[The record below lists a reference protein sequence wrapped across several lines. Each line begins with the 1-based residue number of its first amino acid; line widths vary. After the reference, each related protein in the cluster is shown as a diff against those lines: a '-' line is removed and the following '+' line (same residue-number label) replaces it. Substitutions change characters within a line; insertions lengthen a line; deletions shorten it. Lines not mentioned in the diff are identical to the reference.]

1 MTGRAANG
9 FPTGLALVA
18 CAACFAARPQYAADA
33 VPAGDAVARALA
45 TPVSAT
51 WAGLPVR
58 DAATRLA
65 DRGGC
70 AVVIDRRLDPD
81 TTITLT
87 AEDEPLADVLAA
99 LAAATGGEVA
109 TYAGHLRLVPRGHA
123 APLRAADAARTAELK
138 AVVAK
143 VRSRLR
149 AQAEA
154 SWPDGAVPRDLV
166 AALAADAGLALT
178 GLTDLPHDHFPA
190 ATLPPLRHADRI
202 DLILAHFDRRVAWRP
217 PAAGKGDAAYE
228 IVPLGPAGATE
239 TAIPASPPRRRD
251 DRPRPPADAAATYTL
266 TVAAPLDELLTTLA
280 TRFGLVLELDAAALR
295 QKGVAPG
302 EIVRLNMRD
311 ASRDQLLDAILGP
324 RGLTWRLEGRSLA
337 VSAAAP

>member
-18 CAACFAARPQYAADA
+18 CAACFAARSQYAADA

-51 WAGLPVR
+51 WAGLRVR
-58 DAATRLA
+58 EAAARLA
-65 DRGGC
+65 ELGGC
-70 AVVIDRRLDPD
+70 AIVIDRRLDPD

-87 AEDEPLADVLAA
+87 AADEPLADVLAA
-99 LAAATGGEVA
+99 LAAATDGDVA

-123 APLRAADAARTAELK
+123 TPLRAADAARTAEVK
-138 AVVAK
+138 AVTAT
-143 VRSRLR
+143 VRSRLK
-149 AQAEA
+149 AQAEMA
-154 SWPDGAVPRDLV
+154 WPDGAVPRDLV
-166 AALAADAGLALT
+166 AALLADARLSLT
-178 GLTDLPHDHFPA
+178 GVTDLPHDHFPA
-190 ATLPPLRHADRI
+190 ATLPPLRLADRI
-202 DLILAHFDRRVAWRP
+202 DLILAHFDRRVAWRAP
-217 PAAGKGDAAYE
+217 AGAGAAGYE
-228 IVPLGPAGATE
+228 IVPLGAAGPAE
-239 TAIPASPPRRRD
+239 TVTPASPARPRH

-280 TRFGLVLELDAAALR
+280 TRFGLVLELDAASLR

-302 EIVRLNMRD
+302 EIVRLNVRD

-324 RGLTWRLEGRSLA
+324 RGLAWRIEGRSLA